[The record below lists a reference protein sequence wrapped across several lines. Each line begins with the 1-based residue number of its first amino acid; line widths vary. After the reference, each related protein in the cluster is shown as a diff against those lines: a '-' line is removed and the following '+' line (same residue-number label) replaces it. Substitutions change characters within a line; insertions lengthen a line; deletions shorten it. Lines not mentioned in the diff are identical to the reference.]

1 MKITRLRVYR
11 VDLPLVEG
19 RYAWADGKA
28 VESFDSTIVRIDTD
42 EGLTGWGEVCPL
54 GPSYLPAFPEGAR
67 AGIARLAPV
76 LIGEDPRETLRL
88 NRIMD
93 FAMKGHP
100 YAKSAIDMA
109 LWDIAGKA
117 AGVPIATL
125 FGGRYGD
132 SYPLYRAVSQGTPEQ
147 MAEAVEGYK
156 EEGYTKFQ
164 LKVGGHA
171 ETDIDRTLA
180 VSEILSTDDVLVADA
195 NCGWNRIEA
204 MRVVQGLSG
213 VAVAIEQPCP
223 TYEEC
228 LSVRRQSHLPMILD
242 EVIDGLGPLLRAQAD
257 LACDAVNLKISKL
270 GGLTR
275 AKQARDLCVELGLA
289 MTLEDSWGGDLVTA
303 AISHLAASCPPDL
316 LFSSTDFNSY
326 VTVSICPDAPR
337 RTAGRLSAPT
347 FPGLGVTVQEEA
359 LGETL
364 MDFTG

>member
-1 MKITRLRVYR
+1 MKIARLRVYR

-28 VESFDSTIVRIDTD
+28 VESFDSTIVRLDTD

-88 NRIMD
+88 NRKMD

-125 FGGRYGD
+125 FGGCYGD
-132 SYPLYRAVSQGTPEQ
+132 SYPLYRAVSQGTPEE

-228 LSVRRQSHLPMILD
+228 LSVRRQSSLPMILD

-326 VTVSICPDAPR
+326 VTVSICDDAPR
-337 RTAGRLSAPT
+337 RVAGRLSAPT
-347 FPGLGVTVQEEA
+347 APGLGVTVREEA

-364 MDFTG
+364 LDFAG